1 MKKCGCCVVSRSERT
16 VAITKGHVIKIIV
29 YDEGGGIERTTCRLR
44 VCVLRCEKNMH
55 RFCDN
60 FENTCDYHRF
70 KGDLT
75 EDNFYD
81 E

>member
-1 MKKCGCCVVSRSERT
+1 
-16 VAITKGHVIKIIV
+16 
-29 YDEGGGIERTTCRLR
+29 
-44 VCVLRCEKNMH
+44 MH

-70 KGDLT
+70 EGDLT
-75 EDNFYD
+75 EENFYD